1 MQLEIITPQKSLF
14 SDEAKLIQLP
24 SENGLFEI
32 LDNHAPIIAV
42 LKEGTIKVQDL
53 NGKLHFFEINQ
64 GFVECKHN
72 KTIVLVSK
80 ASRSL
85 V

>member
-24 SENGLFEI
+24 GEKGLFEI

-42 LKEGTIKVQDL
+42 LKEGTIKVQDSKG
-53 NGKLHFFEINQ
+53 NLHFFEITQ
-64 GFVECKHN
+64 GFVECKQN
-72 KTIVLVSK
+72 KTIVLASK
-80 ASRSL
+80 AIRSS